1 MPNSTVT
8 IEANTGSTIINNL
21 TVKTGSNVI
30 IGEGVKVNKLIA
42 QKVNHVYCKKQS
54 SIEAEENKTGRELVI
69 VEEDATSNTPDNTNR
84 IYKGT
89 PAWCEY
95 VKILYAGV
103 VGGTYKME
111 SDARLVGQV
120 DIKKTLNLDL
130 NGHTMTVPTG
140 AYFVLKGA
148 TGTEINLGKNGKII
162 GYGDQFITAM
172 NGGSATI
179 NGGEIQMKSTTF
191 EHRAILVD
199 AGCALDIEGTKITA
213 DSCYAVVV
221 APTDETSSATL
232 TVGKGTYI
240 SAKAFAISS
249 NGTCQG
255 DCIININGG
264 EFVSKDYAMYLPTPK
279 GVVTITDGKF
289 TGKCGAIGIQRGSLT
304 INGGEFIST
313 GEVKH
318 IIPSS
323 GSGSN
328 GLYDASLCVAARYGD
343 VTVNITGGTFTAQ
356 NGAVAV
362 SATYNNE
369 EQKYTKNISVK
380 NATFSDLTLL
390 TAGNSDTYKVSG
402 SFTLAKSTSAI
413 SADNLL
419 IKGNKK
425 VEVDLADNEV
435 KLTHASGVR
444 SIITLSGDD
453 SKVTLKNG
461 TITANGNEPDS
472 NSFLLFVE
480 KGNFELNNIEL
491 TTDWGTALGMQ
502 GDFTEGKIIDSKIKA
517 RIMGVS
523 SNASTDANGSVYGY
537 NAKMYLTNS
546 KFWGADVTG
555 TGFLNNVPATVYI
568 KDCYF
573 YGNCQS
579 ALLRG
584 GTYEIENST
593 FEYNAYYSGNGTY
606 GMTDNIIAG
615 MKNNTTWG
623 SGSCTAFAPLVIG
636 NRTSGS
642 YQYPTTVT
650 FKGTKSTSKILTAT
664 ENEKSKYPAQ
674 FPAVFI
680 WGETGYPVTVKGDLT
695 GFTANGYDYDAV
707 IGGNVDVS
715 GATLPSKVNDQ
726 REAASS
732 STTE

>member
-1 MPNSTVT
+1 
-8 IEANTGSTIINNL
+8 
-21 TVKTGSNVI
+21 
-30 IGEGVKVNKLIA
+30 
-42 QKVNHVYCKKQS
+42 
-54 SIEAEENKTGRELVI
+54 
-69 VEEDATSNTPDNTNR
+69 
-84 IYKGT
+84 
-89 PAWCEY
+89 
-95 VKILYAGV
+95 
-103 VGGTYKME
+103 
-111 SDARLVGQV
+111 
-120 DIKKTLNLDL
+120 
-130 NGHTMTVPTG
+130 
-140 AYFVLKGA
+140 
-148 TGTEINLGKNGKII
+148 
-162 GYGDQFITAM
+162 
-172 NGGSATI
+172 
-179 NGGEIQMKSTTF
+179 
-191 EHRAILVD
+191 
-199 AGCALDIEGTKITA
+199 
-213 DSCYAVVV
+213 
-221 APTDETSSATL
+221 
-232 TVGKGTYI
+232 
-240 SAKAFAISS
+240 
-249 NGTCQG
+249 
-255 DCIININGG
+255 
-264 EFVSKDYAMYLPTPK
+264 
-279 GVVTITDGKF
+279 
-289 TGKCGAIGIQRGSLT
+289 
-304 INGGEFIST
+304 
-313 GEVKH
+313 
-318 IIPSS
+318 
-323 GSGSN
+323 
-328 GLYDASLCVAARYGD
+328 
-343 VTVNITGGTFTAQ
+343 
-356 NGAVAV
+356 
-362 SATYNNE
+362 
-369 EQKYTKNISVK
+369 
-380 NATFSDLTLL
+380 L

-480 KGNFELNNIEL
+480 KGDFELNDIEL

-546 KFWGADVTG
+546 RFWGTGVTG

-584 GTYEIENST
+584 GTYEIENSI

-606 GMTDNIIAG
+606 GTSDNIIAG

-674 FPAVFI
+674 FPALFI
-680 WGETGYPVTVKGDLT
+680 WGETGYPVTVTGDLT
-695 GFTANGYDYDAV
+695 GFTANGYAYDAV

-715 GATLPSKVNDQ
+715 GAKFTEKLQDQ
-726 REAASS
+726 RTANEGGNAKGDFSN
-732 STTE
+732 

>member
-1 MPNSTVT
+1 
-8 IEANTGSTIINNL
+8 
-21 TVKTGSNVI
+21 
-30 IGEGVKVNKLIA
+30 
-42 QKVNHVYCKKQS
+42 
-54 SIEAEENKTGRELVI
+54 
-69 VEEDATSNTPDNTNR
+69 
-84 IYKGT
+84 
-89 PAWCEY
+89 
-95 VKILYAGV
+95 
-103 VGGTYKME
+103 
-111 SDARLVGQV
+111 LVGQV
-120 DIKKTLNLDL
+120 DIKKTLNLDF

-213 DSCYAVVV
+213 DSCYAVVIT
-221 APTDETSSATL
+221 PTAETSKATL

-304 INGGEFIST
+304 IRGGEFIST

-323 GSGSN
+323 GSGSA

-362 SATYNNE
+362 SATYNDE
-369 EQKYTKNISVK
+369 EQKYTKDISVSG
-380 NATFSDLTLL
+380 ATFSDLTLL
-390 TAGNSDTYKVSG
+390 TAGTDNFNVSG

-413 SADNLL
+413 SVDKLN
-419 IKGNKK
+419 ISGDKT
-425 VEVDLADNEV
+425 VEVDLNGNTIDLLNSD
-435 KLTHASGVR
+435 KKS
-444 SIITLSGDD
+444 SIIELS
-453 SKVTLKNG
+453 SKEKKITLKDG
-461 TITANGNEPDS
+461 TISATENNPGGNTYSLKIDCGS
-472 NSFLLFVE
+472 
-480 KGNFELNNIEL
+480 FELNEINY
-491 TTDWGTALGMQ
+491 TTNWGTALGMQ
-502 GDFTEGKIIDSKIKA
+502 GNFTTGTIIDSKITGYY
-517 RIMGVS
+517 MGIG
-523 SNASTDANGSVYGY
+523 SNATIEGGKLKYGADAVMTLTRSHFIANGTY
-537 NAKMYLTNS
+537 A
-546 KFWGADVTG
+546 
-555 TGFLNNVPATVYI
+555 TGFMNNVPATI
-568 KDCYF
+568 NIDGCYF
-573 YGNCQS
+573 KGNCQA

-584 GTYEIENST
+584 GTYTISNST
-593 FEYNAYYSGNGTY
+593 FEFDSAFSGNGRNY
-606 GMTDNIIAG
+606 GTFGNVDSDCHNDEA
-615 MKNNTTWG
+615 WS
-623 SGSCTAFAPLVIG
+623 SGACTAYGTLIIG

-650 FKGTKSTSKILTAT
+650 FTGDKSTGKILDSSA
-664 ENEKSKYPAQ
+664 YPAT
-674 FPAVFI
+674 FPCVFI
-680 WGETGYPVTVKGDLT
+680 WGETGYPVTVTGDLT
-695 GFTANGYDYDAV
+695 GFTANGYAYDAV

-715 GATLPSKVNDQ
+715 GATLPSNVDDQ
-726 REAASS
+726 RTANEGGNAKGDF
-732 STTE
+732 